1 MFGLKNSGVWEFQF
15 LSSFQVQAK
24 NSLYYF
30 LFSLEWNQEL
40 EDCVYSSLKP
50 QTQEWASYLLE
61 KRLHS
66 IANQTLAELRNVFG
80 CGVSGKPGL
89 KWDTAPVGVDGIREA
104 Q

>member
-1 MFGLKNSGVWEFQF
+1 M
-15 LSSFQVQAK
+15 
-24 NSLYYF
+24 
-30 LFSLEWNQEL
+30 
-40 EDCVYSSLKP
+40 YSSLKP

-89 KWDTAPVGVDGIREA
+89 K
-104 Q
+104 